1 MYHHPSGA
9 GKYEEVCTTL
19 RCSYSKLKPKA
30 THFNTTEGRWVCF
43 PCAQE
48 ANRHSTQTSMK
59 YGFPEIKRP
68 CISSQEY
75 MMAVLLA

>member
-1 MYHHPSGA
+1 MYHCTDA

-19 RCSYSKLKPKA
+19 RCSYSKLKPMA
-30 THFNTTEGRWVCF
+30 THFDMIEGRWVCF

-48 ANRHSTQTSMK
+48 ANRRAVNSIRK
-59 YGFPEIKRP
+59 YGFSEKRP